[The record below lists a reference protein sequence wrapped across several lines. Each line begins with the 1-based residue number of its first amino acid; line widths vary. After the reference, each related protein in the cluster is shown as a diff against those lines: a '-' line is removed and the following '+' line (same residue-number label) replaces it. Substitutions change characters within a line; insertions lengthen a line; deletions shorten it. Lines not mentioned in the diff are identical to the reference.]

1 MKTQLIS
8 RQRNWQ
14 PEPTKNL
21 VTRVPVKE
29 GSKLGKAR
37 PTRQMNQIMSENM
50 QMSPEKVPQK
60 KSEYVNSWKDIEG
73 LSWLF
78 LDDMGDY

>member
-14 PEPTKNL
+14 PEPRKNL

-29 GSKLGKAR
+29 GSKLGR
-37 PTRQMNQIMSENM
+37 TRQMNQTMSENM
-50 QMSPEKVPQK
+50 QVIPEMVLQK
-60 KSEYVNSWKDIEG
+60 KSEHVNSWKDIEG

-78 LDDMGDY
+78 LDDMEDY